1 MTVFRNAEGSVC
13 RESQAG
19 FVLLSAAHIF
29 TPTQQAEIAWKKKNK
44 NTIAEVHYSKNML
57 VIKRRTQRF
66 TASGL

>member
-1 MTVFRNAEGSVC
+1 MTVFQNAEGSVC

-19 FVLLSAAHIF
+19 FVLLSAVHIF
-29 TPTQQAEIAWKKKNK
+29 TPTQQAEIAWKKKK
-44 NTIAEVHYSKNML
+44 TTIAEVHYSKNML